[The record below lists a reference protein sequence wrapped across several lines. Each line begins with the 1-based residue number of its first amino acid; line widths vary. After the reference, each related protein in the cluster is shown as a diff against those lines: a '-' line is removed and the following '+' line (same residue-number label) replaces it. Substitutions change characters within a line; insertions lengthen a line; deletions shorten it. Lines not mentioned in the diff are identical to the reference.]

1 MRIRILQ
8 RLSLVKGKRLEA
20 GEEVE
25 IGEEIAVDLIERGL
39 AAPVKA
45 EPERAVTTR

>member
-8 RLSLVKGKRLEA
+8 RLSLIKGRRLEP
-20 GEEVE
+20 GEETEV
-25 IGEEIAVDLIERGL
+25 GDEIALDLIERGL
-39 AAPVKA
+39 AEPVRQ